1 MNPDSDKYGGDPH
14 VEHGAA
20 CDDEGGYEKDSRP
33 HIGHSHSGHDHHSL
47 PADFGKAF
55 AIGIALN
62 VTYVILQA
70 LFGLAAHSLA
80 LLSDAGHNL
89 SDVFGLLLAW
99 AATMLAR
106 KRPTAHYT
114 YGLRRSTILASLA
127 NATLLLV
134 AIGCI
139 TWEAIRRF
147 GAQEHVAG
155 TTVVWVAACGVAVNW
170 LTAMLFMAGRKEDL
184 NVRGAFLHMAADA
197 AVSAG
202 VVVAGIL
209 ILLTGWWW
217 LDPAVSLLIN
227 AVVVWGTWG
236 LLRDSVNMAMDAV
249 PAGVDYASVQGYFR
263 GLQGIADFHHL
274 HIWALS
280 TTETALTV
288 HLVKPDSEGDDA
300 LLGKVSR
307 ELNSSFGIGHATIQF
322 ERNRSAI
329 NSAAQSRDVD
339 CVQKG
344 SDEHGLCGGDES
356 V

>member
-1 MNPDSDKYGGDPH
+1 M
-14 VEHGAA
+14 E
-20 CDDEGGYEKDSRP
+20 
-33 HIGHSHSGHDHHSL
+33 
-47 PADFGKAF
+47 ADFGKAF

-62 VTYVILQA
+62 VTYVVVQA
-70 LFGLAAHSLA
+70 LFGLIAHSLA

-89 SDVFGLLLAW
+89 SDVLGLLLGW

-147 GAQEHVAG
+147 ATQEYVAA
-155 TTVVWVAACGVAVNW
+155 TTVIWVAACGVAVNW
-170 LTAMLFMAGRKEDL
+170 LTAMLFMAGRKKDL
-184 NVRGAFLHMAADA
+184 NVRGAFLHMVADA
-197 AVSAG
+197 VVSAG
-202 VVVAGIL
+202 VVVAGFL
-209 ILLTGWWW
+209 ILLTGWSW

-227 AVVVWGTWG
+227 GVIVWSTWG
-236 LLRDSVNMAMDAV
+236 LLRDSVDMAMDAV
-249 PAGVDYASVQGYFR
+249 PPGIDYASVQTYFR
-263 GLQGIADFHHL
+263 LLPGIADFHHL

-288 HLVKPDSEGDDA
+288 HLVKPDPEGDDA
-300 LLGKVSR
+300 LLGRVSR
-307 ELNSSFGIGHATIQF
+307 ELSSRFGIGHATIQF
-322 ERNRSAI
+322 ERKRPTNASAT
-329 NSAAQSRDVD
+329 QSGESD

-344 SDEHGLCGGDES
+344 SAAQGMPGSNNCP
-356 V
+356 

>member
-1 MNPDSDKYGGDPH
+1 MNLHSDKESGHPH
-14 VEHGAA
+14 AEHRVGCHSDVHA
-20 CDDEGGYEKDSRP
+20 KDSQQ
-33 HIGHSHSGHDHHSL
+33 HAGHSHSGHEHHTEL

-62 VTYVILQA
+62 VIYVVVQA
-70 LFGLAAHSLA
+70 LFGLFAHSLA

-89 SDVFGLLLAW
+89 SDVLGLLLAW

-147 GAQEHVAG
+147 GAQERVSG
-155 TTVVWVAACGVAVNW
+155 TTVIWVAACGVVVNW

-227 AVVVWGTWG
+227 VVVVWGTWG
-236 LLRDSVNMAMDAV
+236 LLRDSVNLAVDAV
-249 PAGVDYASVQGYFR
+249 PAGIDYASVQGYFR
-263 GLQGIADFHHL
+263 ELPDIADFHHL

-288 HLVKPDSEGDDA
+288 HLVKPDPQGDDA
-300 LLGKVSR
+300 LLGRVSR
-307 ELNSSFGIGHATIQF
+307 ELSSRFGIGHATIQF
-322 ERNRSAI
+322 ERSSIDSAP
-329 NSAAQSRDVD
+329 QSGETD
-339 CVQKG
+339 CVQKASATQGVPG
-344 SDEHGLCGGDES
+344 SDGCL
-356 V
+356 

>member
-1 MNPDSDKYGGDPH
+1 MNLDSD
-14 VEHGAA
+14 EHGAHPHA
-20 CDDEGGYEKDSRP
+20 ERRAAHDAASREKGSHP
-33 HIGHSHSGHDHHSL
+33 QVEHSHSGHDHRTGL

-62 VTYVILQA
+62 VTYVVVQA
-70 LFGLAAHSLA
+70 LFGLIAHSLA

-89 SDVFGLLLAW
+89 SDVLGLLLAW

-147 GAQEHVAG
+147 GTQEHVAG
-155 TTVVWVAACGVAVNW
+155 MTVIWVAACGVAVNW

-184 NVRGAFLHMAADA
+184 NFRGAFLHMAADA

-202 VVVAGIL
+202 VVVAGFL

-227 AVVVWGTWG
+227 GVVVWGTWG

-249 PAGVDYASVQGYFR
+249 PAGIDYVGVQNYFR
-263 GLQGIADFHHL
+263 QLPAIDDLHHL

-288 HLVKPDSEGDDA
+288 HLVKPDPEGDDA
-300 LLGKVSR
+300 LLGRVNR
-307 ELNSSFGIGHATIQF
+307 ELGSRFGIGHATIQF
-322 ERNRSAI
+322 ERERPTMMSAT
-329 NSAAQSRDVD
+329 QSGESG

-344 SDEHGLCGGDES
+344 STPQGMPGANGCT
-356 V
+356 